1 MPMGRYRSPKFERVT
16 LQAPFNGV
24 GQPMTQKEKI
34 GGFLNGAQRELADQK
49 AQPNPDQN
57 AIAIS
62 ERAVQRWQFEYDRFP
77 KE

>member
-1 MPMGRYRSPKFERVT
+1 
-16 LQAPFNGV
+16 
-24 GQPMTQKEKI
+24 MTQKEKI

-62 ERAVQRWQFEYDRFP
+62 ERAVQRWQFEYERLP